1 MKTLT
6 ITLVALLLL
15 SASATRIPMFLG
27 SGYNIFKGNPLSS
40 DGVDRGFRYPI
51 VELTYSGETTS
62 DGNYEIPDD
71 IYATKLSSCF
81 LATRTT
87 LHSGTASYQEELSV
101 HASISG
107 EYESVLYGGKFS
119 LSADYKSM

>member
-6 ITLVALLLL
+6 ITLLALLLL
-15 SASATRIPMFLG
+15 SASAIRIPMFLG

-51 VELTYSGETTS
+51 VELTYSGKTTS

-71 IYATKLSSCF
+71 IYATKLNSCF

-87 LHSGTASYQEELSV
+87 LLSGTASYQ
-101 HASISG
+101 
-107 EYESVLYGGKFS
+107 K
-119 LSADYKSM
+119 